1 MSLLQDMSIADMSCP
16 SKAPSTQQPSHRA
29 ICTQAF
35 YVVSFQALL
44 TRGCWVLRI
53 WGAASQL
60 HTTSADYVTGW
71 PSHGQEGTCA
81 PRLPV
86 GLLVGCVL

>member
-1 MSLLQDMSIADMSCP
+1 MSLLQEAKSSDMSCP
-16 SKAPSTQQPSHRA
+16 SRAPSTQQPSHRA

-44 TRGCWVLRI
+44 TRSCWVLMI

-60 HTTSADYVTGW
+60 RTTSADYVTGW

-81 PRLPV
+81 PRLPG
-86 GLLVGCVL
+86 GLLVGGVL